1 MDEMYIGIIIL
12 EYIGS
17 YWYVLECIGHVVSCG
32 ILIQT
37 YDVLN
42 NNEVWMCLRMD
53 MMISQYQSLDL
64 RGTLSLDKPIWNL
77 LEPWVVYCK
86 RSHPGK

>member
-1 MDEMYIGIIIL
+1 
-12 EYIGS
+12 
-17 YWYVLECIGHVVSCG
+17 
-32 ILIQT
+32 
-37 YDVLN
+37 
-42 NNEVWMCLRMD
+42 MCLRMD